1 MLLSSATARPTMVA
15 TVANDRM
22 EVESMVLILYFDWGR
37 RSENY
42 EELVMKLVKRSFKT
56 TSEFDVA
63 STVGSN
69 LNS

>member
-42 EELVMKLVKRSFKT
+42 EELVRVRSRDHST
-56 TSEFDVA
+56 TSDFDVA
-63 STVGSN
+63 SMSDRI
-69 LNS
+69 